1 MRQPPRPGATMI
13 TPDLSIVVVH
23 WNVPGLLDACLR
35 SIAAE
40 RERATSLT
48 CETLVVDCASPADG
62 HRAVV
67 AGHSDVALIEM
78 SENRGYAAGCNAG
91 IAASRGDAVLL
102 LNPDVELE
110 PESLVALV
118 RGLETASHIGM
129 TAPLLLNPDG
139 SQQSAGYRFP
149 GPSSLLFDLLPV
161 PARLIESPLN
171 GRAPTGDGV
180 QPIRIDYPLGAAMCV
195 RRAAADAAGPLDE
208 GYGMY
213 SEEIDWARRLA
224 ERGWTTLLIP
234 TARVVHHGGQ
244 STAQRPDA
252 MREAL
257 WMSRARYG
265 RRWWSARQRR
275 IASLAVALGTRLDD
289 RRAGGDRRAMNAG
302 IRRAFRD
309 AAGQQ

>member
-1 MRQPPRPGATMI
+1 M
-13 TPDLSIVVVH
+13 TPDLTIVVVH
-23 WNVPGLLDACLR
+23 WNVPELLDACLC
-35 SIAAE
+35 STAAE
-40 RERATSLT
+40 RGRAADFT
-48 CETLVVDCASPADG
+48 CETIIVDCASPTDG

-67 AGHSDVALIEM
+67 AAHPNVTLIEL

-91 IAASRGDAVLL
+91 LAASRGDAVLL

-110 PESLVALV
+110 PGSLEALH
-118 RGLETASHIGM
+118 RGLGIASHIGM

-149 GPSSLLFDLLPV
+149 GPTSLLFDLLPV
-161 PARLIESPLN
+161 PARLVESPLN
-171 GRAPTGDGV
+171 GRAPVGDGV

-224 ERGWTTLLIP
+224 EHGWTTLLIP
-234 TARVVHHGGQ
+234 TARVVHHGGR
-244 STAQRPDA
+244 STAQRPEA

-257 WMSRARYG
+257 WTSRARYS
-265 RRWWSARQRR
+265 RRWWSGRQRR
-275 IASLAVALGTRLDD
+275 LAALAVDLGTRLDD
-289 RRAGGDRRAMNAG
+289 RRANEGRRATNAR
-302 IRRAFRD
+302 IRRAFQDTARHP
-309 AAGQQ
+309 